1 MTLKNETWYKIF
13 SGKKK
18 NSKKIGN
25 FFFGKMKKSEKNNAG
40 KCAIFFYQKPE
51 IGKTKKS
58 KFLDIF
64 VPFVCTLKI
73 FCETTLWCYV
83 VFQKIFRDVSIP
95 FGYLKNSPK
104 KFFSEKKAIPQKFR
118 EKKKKIEKSKNLAD
132 RPKSAKYFLGIKTYV
147 LGGYAAWIFFH
158 LNNNWVF

>member
-1 MTLKNETWYKIF
+1 MKLNTKLKKKIKKKIEKNNF
-13 SGKKK
+13 FEGKK

-25 FFFGKMKKSEKNNAG
+25 FFFGRMKKSEKNNAE
-40 KCAIFFYQKPE
+40 KCAIFFNQKPE

-58 KFLDIF
+58 KILDIF

-83 VFQKIFRDVSIP
+83 VFQKNFRDVSTP

-104 KFFSEKKAIPQKFR
+104 NFFPEKKAIPQ
-118 EKKKKIEKSKNLAD
+118 
-132 RPKSAKYFLGIKTYV
+132 FLS
-147 LGGYAAWIFFH
+147 
-158 LNNNWVF
+158 